1 MKTTLKTQP
10 KRSSSADS
18 RATSLILSPVK
29 EERDEFKNN
38 DGKEENQLFSATQQS
53 YIQDLLEQQARH
65 FARQNEENNDLRERQ
80 MDRMMEQMS
89 DMNHRMLYG
98 MPPQG
103 SYATPQQA
111 PAALHEK
118 VLMETPKVSRPH
130 DIAYHELMQSSE
142 PPKTPANTP
151 ATPNNSLEASMETL
165 LTSMGSFLT
174 NSSKKDDNTTELPKF
189 HGGDAQWPQWYQ
201 LLRSYLQAKGW
212 LSTFDHVTGPGT
224 LANPTPDFDLDKNT
238 KIYQKLHSKCYEGT
252 ASTYVRM
259 AAEFDGHGAGK
270 QLKERYNKKS
280 PQQLESYKKLAREHR
295 HVSGTS
301 MPQHIDQFETILG
314 FMPDCGYIP
323 TSTEKI
329 DWFMPTVS
337 ENTYDSVRAICL
349 AQKIQGTLVWSE
361 MVLLFNHTCFAK
373 YPHFQLAELKHN
385 KVSNNS
391 SRVLNAY
398 TTQGG
403 NKATKCVLHPDGN
416 HTTAECNKLRNLK
429 GQDKGKGK
437 RTDKNPRHQIK
448 SYQSPA
454 YPQKGKGTGRRQ
466 GGKGKGKQPS
476 MGSRTPRTDITCDH
490 CQKKGHVARDCYT
503 RQNGQLK
510 VLTQA
515 VTTTNERSPLI
526 VEF

>member
-1 MKTTLKTQP
+1 
-10 KRSSSADS
+10 
-18 RATSLILSPVK
+18 
-29 EERDEFKNN
+29 
-38 DGKEENQLFSATQQS
+38 
-53 YIQDLLEQQARH
+53 
-65 FARQNEENNDLRERQ
+65 
-80 MDRMMEQMS
+80 
-89 DMNHRMLYG
+89 
-98 MPPQG
+98 
-103 SYATPQQA
+103 
-111 PAALHEK
+111 
-118 VLMETPKVSRPH
+118 METPKVSRPH

-174 NSSKKDDNTTELPKF
+174 NSKKDDNTTELPKF

-337 ENTYDSVRAICL
+337 ETTYESVRAICL

-373 YPHFQLAELKHN
+373 YPHFQLAELKPH
-385 KVSNNS
+385 KVTNNS
-391 SRVLNAY
+391 SRVTHNNH
-398 TTQGG
+398 GG
-403 NKATKCVLHPDGN
+403 NKDTKCVLHPDGN
-416 HTTAECNKLRNLK
+416 HTTAECNKLRNLQ
-429 GQDKGKGK
+429 GSAKGKGK
-437 RTDKNPRHQIK
+437 RMDKSHAPNQ
-448 SYQSPA
+448 
-454 YPQKGKGTGRRQ
+454 T
-466 GGKGKGKQPS
+466 
-476 MGSRTPRTDITCDH
+476 
-490 CQKKGHVARDCYT
+490 
-503 RQNGQLK
+503 L
-510 VLTQA
+510 
-515 VTTTNERSPLI
+515 
-526 VEF
+526 

>member
-1 MKTTLKTQP
+1 M
-10 KRSSSADS
+10 A
-18 RATSLILSPVK
+18 
-29 EERDEFKNN
+29 
-38 DGKEENQLFSATQQS
+38 
-53 YIQDLLEQQARH
+53 
-65 FARQNEENNDLRERQ
+65 
-80 MDRMMEQMS
+80 
-89 DMNHRMLYG
+89 
-98 MPPQG
+98 
-103 SYATPQQA
+103 
-111 PAALHEK
+111 
-118 VLMETPKVSRPH
+118 
-130 DIAYHELMQSSE
+130 
-142 PPKTPANTP
+142 
-151 ATPNNSLEASMETL
+151 
-165 LTSMGSFLT
+165 
-174 NSSKKDDNTTELPKF
+174 
-189 HGGDAQWPQWYQ
+189 QWYQ

-224 LANPTPDFDLDKNT
+224 VAHPTPDFDLDKNT

-337 ENTYDSVRAICL
+337 ETTYDSVRAICL

-361 MVLLFNHTCFAK
+361 MVLLFNHTCLAK

-391 SRVLNAY
+391 SRMTQSY
-398 TTQGG
+398 TNHGG
-403 NKATKCVLHPDGN
+403 NKDTKCVLHPDGN

-429 GQDKGKGK
+429 VTDKGKGQ
-437 RTDKNPRHQIK
+437 RTDKRNPRNQTRP
-448 SYQSPA
+448 YQRPA
-454 YPQKGKGTGRRQ
+454 NPKGKGTKRKG
-466 GGKGKGKQPS
+466 GGKGKGKPSS

-503 RQNGQLK
+503 RQNGHPK

-515 VTTTNERSPLI
+515 VTTTNERSDCKPRGNDA
-526 VEF
+526 VEPQRPSTFLKAWGKYT